1 MSSIIVP
8 AFKSLQSAALKALKE
23 NWTAYEASK
32 YFGVDRS
39 NMCAYFR
46 GSKPIPLGLMF
57 EILDYVGIQ
66 VVCFKRY

>member
-1 MSSIIVP
+1 MAKVP
-8 AFKSLQSAALKALKE
+8 ALKSLQKAAVNALKD

-32 YFGVDRS
+32 FFNVDRS
-39 NMCAYFR
+39 NMCAYYR
-46 GSKPIPLGLMF
+46 GSKMLPLGLMF

>member
-1 MSSIIVP
+1 MSKLVP
-8 AFKSLQSAALKALKE
+8 ALKSLQRAAVQALKD

-32 YFGVDRS
+32 FFNVDKS

-46 GSKPIPLGLMF
+46 GSKPLPLGLMF

>member
-1 MSSIIVP
+1 MARNIVP
-8 AFKSLQSAALKALKE
+8 AFASLQKAARNALKD

-32 YFGVDRS
+32 YFNVDRS

-46 GSKPIPLGLMF
+46 GSKPIPFGLMF
-57 EILDYVGIQ
+57 EIFDYVGIQ

>member
-1 MSSIIVP
+1 MAKRLVP
-8 AFKSLQSAALKALKE
+8 ALDSLQKAARNALNE

-32 YFGVDRS
+32 YFNVDRS
-39 NMCAYFR
+39 NMCAYYKGR
-46 GSKPIPLGLMF
+46 KPIPLGLMF

>member
-1 MSSIIVP
+1 MKSIVP
-8 AFKSLQSAALKALKE
+8 SHKTLHNAAIKALKE

-32 YFGVDRS
+32 FFHVDKS
-39 NMCAYFR
+39 NMCAYYR
-46 GSKPIPLGLMF
+46 GSKTLPLGLMF